1 MIDQNIRSD
10 ILNSILSKTVS
21 KHTRTILMVAGILAL
36 VMGTAGVAY
45 ADSPAFPI
53 PPQLDAQP
61 VPQFIGNQAVPKPIT
76 APTIPQN
83 PFMAPN
89 GKSNIHDDT
98 YMSDT
103 YTTGGP
109 LGKGPSGQGPQVL
122 SSYLAGDCVSMS
134 FDSTGRIV
142 TTCTSPDTIRLFLI
156 NPVTLAPLTYLD
168 LPAKTTT
175 GSEVIAGSYFYLD
188 QRDRAFIP
196 TIERTIWVVAETEG
210 SDHTRFDRKQIYDL
224 KDVVPENDTIAS
236 VLPDFEGRLWFVTKG
251 GLVGTI
257 NPHNEKVTGTLRLEG
272 EEIHNSFATDEA
284 GGVFIASDHAMYR
297 FDAGKD
303 GKPSITWNESYDRGT
318 RVKPGQFSQGT
329 GTTPTLM
336 GKKFVT
342 ITDNAD
348 PYMHVL
354 VYRRTKEV
362 TGSRLV
368 CSEPV
373 FGENKGDTENSLIA
387 TDKSIIVE
395 NNYGYSGPE
404 ATMQGN
410 ATEPGVT
417 RIDLNPDG
425 SCDKT
430 WTSSERVPNDVSKM
444 SLANGLVYV
453 YTKDPGPGTTDA
465 WYFTAIDFETGQTVY
480 KRLTGTGLFYN
491 SHYAGIHLGPDGTAY
506 VGVLAGLVAIRDPV
520 MLGAGDNGRKI
531 ELNKGQIL
539 AIALESNPT
548 TGYKWE
554 ATEFDEHI
562 LRQVG
567 DQFQPESSAAGAG
580 GVQTLSFEAV
590 NSGKTSLKLIYH
602 RPWEKNVEPL
612 KTFSIEVIVRK

>member
-1 MIDQNIRSD
+1 MIEQNIRSD
-10 ILNSILSKTVS
+10 ELNRKLDKTMSKC
-21 KHTRTILMVAGILAL
+21 TRTILIVAGVLAL
-36 VMGTAGVAY
+36 VIGTAGVVY

-61 VPQFIGNQAVPKPIT
+61 VQQFIGSQAVPKPIT

-89 GKSNIHDDT
+89 GKSNVHDDT

-103 YTTGGP
+103 YTTSGP
-109 LGKGPSGQGPQVL
+109 LGQGPQVL
-122 SSYLAGDCVSMS
+122 SSYLAGDCISVA
-134 FDSTGRIV
+134 FDREGRIF
-142 TTCTSPDTIRLFLI
+142 TTCLDPFMGKARLFLI
-156 NPVTLAPLTYLD
+156 DPVTLAPLTYLD
-168 LPAKTTT
+168 LPPIPIIS
-175 GSEVIAGSYFYLD
+175 GQNEIPAGSYFYLD

-196 TIERTIWVVAETEG
+196 TTERTIWVVSETG
-210 SDHTRFDRKQIYDL
+210 GPDNTRFDRKQVYDL
-224 KDVVPENDTIAS
+224 KDAVPENDTIAS
-236 VLPDFEGRLWFVTKG
+236 VLPDFTGRLWFVTKG

-257 NPHNEKVTGTLRLEG
+257 NPDNGKILATLRLEG
-272 EEIHNSFATDEA
+272 EGIKNSFAMDET

-303 GKPSITWNESYDRGT
+303 GKPAITWREPYDRGT
-318 RVKPGQFSQGT
+318 RIKPGQFSQGT

-336 GKKFVT
+336 GKEFVT

-354 VYRRTKEV
+354 VYRRAKEV

-368 CSEPV
+368 CEEPV

-395 NNYGYSGPE
+395 NNYGYSGPS
-404 ATMQGN
+404 ATVLGN

-417 RIDLNPDG
+417 RIDLNSDG
-425 SCDKT
+425 SCDT
-430 WTSSERVPNDVSKM
+430 VWNSSERVPNVVSKM
-444 SLANGLVYV
+444 SLANGLVYT

-480 KRLTGTGLFYN
+480 KRLTGTGLYYN
-491 SHYAGIHLGPDGTAY
+491 SHYAGLYLGPDGTAY
-506 VGVLAGLVAIRDPV
+506 VGTFGGLVAIRDQV
-520 MLGAGDNGRKI
+520 VLGAGDNGRQI

-539 AIALESNPT
+539 AITLESNPT
-548 TGYKWE
+548 TGYTWE
-554 ATEFDEHI
+554 AAEFDEHI

-567 DQFQPESSAAGAG
+567 DQFQPESSAPGAG

-590 NSGKTSLKLIYH
+590 NSGKTSLKLVYH
-602 RPWEKNVEPL
+602 KPWEKNVEPL
-612 KTFSIEVIVRK
+612 KIFSIEVIVRR